1 MSMPIVQTVASP
13 LLYGAAGA
21 AGWWLASHQLPTN
34 GGNSGSGLSKM
45 NEMIGTVSGG
55 ATVLGS
61 DVLRT
66 LVKGSNG
73 NAPGGSSGGGSE
85 LSIPASVLANVIQAL
100 ATGLKYVVLPGG
112 LIFAVYYSGV
122 LSTTKLLTWI
132 GIATTEQIEES
143 RNTLDNCREESRS
156 MNENLRQEN
165 ATSFKDVS
173 ERIEESKNEAQEKH
187 YSRLKKINELENKLE
202 QAVQHMAM
210 LIENR
215 YVEARKSLSYDFP
228 QVPSTTRARKV
239 SYHD

>member
-45 NEMIGTVSGG
+45 KEMIGTVSS
-55 ATVLGS
+55 AALGS
-61 DVLRT
+61 DMVVRT
-66 LVKGSNG
+66 MVKGSNG

-85 LSIPASVLANVIQAL
+85 LSIPASVLANMIQAL

-112 LIFAVYYSGV
+112 LIFTVYYYSGV

-132 GIATTEQIEES
+132 GIATTEQIEEA
-143 RNTLDNCREESRS
+143 RNTLDNCCEESRS
-156 MNENLRQEN
+156 MNEHLRQEN
-165 ATSFKDVS
+165 ARSFKDVS

-228 QVPSTTRARKV
+228 QVPATTRARKV